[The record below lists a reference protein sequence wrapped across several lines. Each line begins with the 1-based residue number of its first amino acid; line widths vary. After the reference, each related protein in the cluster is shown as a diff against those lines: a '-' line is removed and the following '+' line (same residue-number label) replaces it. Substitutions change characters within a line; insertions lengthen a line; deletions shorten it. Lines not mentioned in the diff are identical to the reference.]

1 MEGRDLALLTDLYEL
16 TMMQGYFE
24 TGSYKKQVVFDLFY
38 RKNPSG
44 NGYAI
49 AAGLQQAI
57 EYICNLRF
65 TEDDITYL
73 DGLGLFSA
81 DFIDYLRDF
90 RFTGEIYAIP
100 EGTVVFPHE
109 PLMRVKAPI
118 VEAQLVETALLNIIN
133 HQSLI
138 ATKAARVVWAAQGD
152 PVMEFGL
159 RRAQGPD
166 AGTLGARAAVIGG
179 CCGTSNVLTG
189 KQFGVPVK
197 GTHAHS
203 WVMSFPDEL
212 TAFREYARLFPDACL
227 LLVDTYNTL
236 ESGVP
241 NAIKVFKEMQ
251 AKGIELKNY
260 GIRLDSGDLAYLSK
274 QAKAMLEEAGFAD
287 AVISAS
293 SDLDENLIAS
303 LKLQGA
309 KISLWGVGTKLI
321 TSDDCPAFGGVYKL
335 AAEEDE
341 NGKFIPKIK
350 LSNNPEKVT
359 NPGIKKVFRIYEK
372 STGKIKADLIA
383 LDDETIDETKPLAIY
398 DSNAKWKNMR
408 LEPGTYRV
416 RELLVPVFI
425 DGKQVYES
433 PATMDI
439 QAYCNQEKASLWDEH
454 LRLNNPHIVPVDLSD
469 KLTQLKKKLIA
480 TKSKRKVKKQ
490 KKGKFLGKG
499 IQVFFDCIS
508 VFLQNRICLHRKEGI
523 PSLPAVYPKE
533 FQRERHVRD
542 RLWLRRRYIHR
553 WYIHIFSYCNAPFFM
568 ICSYSIP
575 KDALFQDIF

>member
-1 MEGRDLALLTDLYEL
+1 M
-16 TMMQGYFE
+16 
-24 TGSYKKQVVFDLFY
+24 
-38 RKNPSG
+38 
-44 NGYAI
+44 
-49 AAGLQQAI
+49 
-57 EYICNLRF
+57 
-65 TEDDITYL
+65 
-73 DGLGLFSA
+73 
-81 DFIDYLRDF
+81 
-90 RFTGEIYAIP
+90 
-100 EGTVVFPHE
+100 
-109 PLMRVKAPI
+109 
-118 VEAQLVETALLNIIN
+118 
-133 HQSLI
+133 
-138 ATKAARVVWAAQGD
+138 
-152 PVMEFGL
+152 
-159 RRAQGPD
+159 
-166 AGTLGARAAVIGG
+166 
-179 CCGTSNVLTG
+179 LTG

-274 QAKAMLEEAGFAD
+274 KAKAMLEEAGFPD

-383 LDDETIDETKPLAIY
+383 LDDETIDENKPLAIY

-439 QAYCNQEKASLWDEH
+439 QAYCDQEKASLWDEH

-469 KLTQLKKKLIA
+469 KLMQLKTKLIDNM
-480 TKSKRKVKKQ
+480 SKR
-490 KKGKFLGKG
+490 
-499 IQVFFDCIS
+499 
-508 VFLQNRICLHRKEGI
+508 
-523 PSLPAVYPKE
+523 
-533 FQRERHVRD
+533 
-542 RLWLRRRYIHR
+542 
-553 WYIHIFSYCNAPFFM
+553 
-568 ICSYSIP
+568 
-575 KDALFQDIF
+575 

>member
-1 MEGRDLALLTDLYEL
+1 MEGRKLALLTDLYEL
-16 TMMQGYFE
+16 TMMQGYYE
-24 TGSYKKQVVFDLFY
+24 TGAYKKQVVFDLFY

-57 EYICNLRF
+57 EYIEGLRF
-65 TEDDITYL
+65 SDEDIAYL
-73 DGLGLFSA
+73 QGLNLFSD
-81 DFIDYLRDF
+81 DFIAYLRNF

-100 EGTVVFPHE
+100 EGTVVFPQE
-109 PLMRVKAPI
+109 PLMRIKAPI
-118 VEAQLVETALLNIIN
+118 IESQLVETALLNIIN

-138 ATKAARVVWAAQGD
+138 ATKASRVVHAAQGD

-189 KQFGVPVK
+189 KLYDVPVK

-212 TAFREYARLFPDACL
+212 TAFREYARLFPNACL

-236 ESGVP
+236 KSGVP
-241 NAIKVFKEMQ
+241 NAIQVFREMR
-251 AKGIELKNY
+251 AAGIPLKNY

-274 QAKAMLEEAGFAD
+274 RAKEMLEEAGFPD

-293 SDLDENLIAS
+293 SDLDEYLITS

-335 AAEEDE
+335 AAEEGE
-341 NGKFIPKIK
+341 NGEFLPKIK

-359 NPGIKKVFRIYEK
+359 NPGIKKIYRIYDK
-372 STGKIKADLIA
+372 KTGKIKADLIA
-383 LDDETIDETKPLAIY
+383 LEEESFREDEPLRIY
-398 DSNAKWKNMR
+398 DPNAKWKNMT
-408 LEPGTYRV
+408 LEAGTYTL
-416 RELLVPVFI
+416 RELLVPVFVE
-425 DGKQVYES
+425 GKLVYES
-433 PATMDI
+433 PKTMDI
-439 QAYCNQEKASLWDEH
+439 QAYCDKEKDTLWGEH
-454 LRLNNPHIVPVDLSD
+454 LRLKNPDIVPVDLSD
-469 KLTQLKKKLIA
+469 KLSQMKAKLI
-480 TKSKRKVKKQ
+480 
-490 KKGKFLGKG
+490 
-499 IQVFFDCIS
+499 DEIS
-508 VFLQNRICLHRKEGI
+508 RI
-523 PSLPAVYPKE
+523 
-533 FQRERHVRD
+533 
-542 RLWLRRRYIHR
+542 
-553 WYIHIFSYCNAPFFM
+553 
-568 ICSYSIP
+568 
-575 KDALFQDIF
+575 